1 MGSIK
6 FHIIGNDTVHKSIY
20 VRDSELGLFFTKPA
34 DVLWVLLACVG
45 CAVVG
50 IMLSRHC
57 RSPRHINFVH
67 ALGQTHVSIT
77 QSTQFARIYMHTVV
91 FILSFITHI
100 L

>member
-45 CAVVG
+45 CTVVG
-50 IMLSRHC
+50 IMLS
-57 RSPRHINFVH
+57 
-67 ALGQTHVSIT
+67 
-77 QSTQFARIYMHTVV
+77 
-91 FILSFITHI
+91 
-100 L
+100 